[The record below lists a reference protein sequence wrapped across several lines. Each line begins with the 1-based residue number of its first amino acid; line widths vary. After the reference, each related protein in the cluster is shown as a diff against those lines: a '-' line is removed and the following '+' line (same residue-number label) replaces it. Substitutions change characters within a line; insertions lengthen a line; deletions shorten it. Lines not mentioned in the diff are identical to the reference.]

1 MFTVGSKVVHPCYG
15 AGTVMRIQEK
25 SIGDTTHAYYVIN
38 TVSRSMQ
45 LMVPVRGADDAG
57 LRQVVSSTS
66 LRSYLVACHDLPQD
80 GEINPDLRSRQT
92 DMREHLK
99 SGNLIEVVDVV
110 RKLYFLNSSR
120 PLGTVDR
127 QLFDQGK
134 ELLAGELALATGAE
148 MLTAMQEVED
158 NLAVMLSENGEEA
171 EAAQ

>member
-15 AGTVMRIQEK
+15 AGTVVRIQDK
-25 SIGDTTHAYYVIN
+25 SIGDTTHAYYVID

-45 LMVPVRGADDAG
+45 LMVPVSGADDAG
-57 LRQVVSSTS
+57 LRQVLNATV
-66 LRSYLVACHDLPQD
+66 LREMLAACHEEPKED
-80 GEINPDLRSRQT
+80 EINSDLRARQT
-92 DMREHLK
+92 AMRELLK
-99 SGNLIEVVDVV
+99 SGDVCEVVDVV
-110 RKLYFLNSSR
+110 RQLFYLNSMR

-134 ELLAGELALATGAE
+134 ELLAGELALSTGVD

-158 NLAVMLSENGEEA
+158 HLAVMLGEDSAEA